1 MSLRLTSPAILHR
14 HPLGYSFS
22 RQPCHRRLSLCCS
35 CCPQPFLQR
44 LPLSY
49 SCSLQL
55 GVLRLSLGD
64 STAFSL
70 SSTAITWHLFLSG
83 DCPPAPSS
91 WLQLLPSAFPAP
103 PIFGYSCSR
112 QPFILR
118 LSLGCRFCP
127 VPVPLR
133 HPLGF
138 CFSLQHFHNRLSSGF
153 SCSRQPCL
161 RRLSLCCSF
170 CPQPFLQRLPLSYS
184 CSLQLGV
191 LRLSHGDST
200 AFSLSSSALH
210 FASAS
215 AFCHSCIRGNNI
227 M

>member
-1 MSLRLTSPAILHR
+1 MMTMGFESLNRVLMSLRLTSPAILHR

-70 SSTAITWHLFLSG
+70 SS
-83 DCPPAPSS
+83 
-91 WLQLLPSAFPAP
+91 
-103 PIFGYSCSR
+103 
-112 QPFILR
+112 
-118 LSLGCRFCP
+118 
-127 VPVPLR
+127 
-133 HPLGF
+133 
-138 CFSLQHFHNRLSSGF
+138 
-153 SCSRQPCL
+153 
-161 RRLSLCCSF
+161 
-170 CPQPFLQRLPLSYS
+170 
-184 CSLQLGV
+184 
-191 LRLSHGDST
+191 
-200 AFSLSSSALH
+200 SALH